1 MSAARVARVAAAIA
15 AAVLSVAAQ
24 MSMPTIPGIVPSG
37 FGEPVDRDILRSRAA
52 TERFKSS
59 EAAVA
64 AGYTAANDCVEHQP
78 HGGMGYHFK
87 SDALYDTELDPERPE
102 VLVYERRPD
111 GSLALNGVEHQPH
124 GGMGYHFK
132 SDALYDTELDPE
144 RPEVLVY
151 ERRPDGSL
159 ALNGVEHLVPLDKWT
174 RPEPPTIMG
183 QPLKKAEKLG
193 FYYLH
198 VWTWKASPTGVFAD
212 WNPDVK
218 CPPKS

>member
-1 MSAARVARVAAAIA
+1 VVTTREPTISGVNCRETSMSAARVARVAAVIA

-111 GSLALNGVEHQPH
+111 GSLALNGVEH
-124 GGMGYHFK
+124 
-132 SDALYDTELDPE
+132 
-144 RPEVLVY
+144 
-151 ERRPDGSL
+151 
-159 ALNGVEHLVPLDKWT
+159 LVPLDKWT